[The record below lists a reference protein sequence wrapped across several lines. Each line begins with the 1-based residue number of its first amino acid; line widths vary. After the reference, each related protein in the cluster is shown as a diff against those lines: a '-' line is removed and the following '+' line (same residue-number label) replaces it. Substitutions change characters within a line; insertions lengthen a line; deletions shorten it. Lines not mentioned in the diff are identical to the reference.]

1 MAPKVCLRH
10 MEQQDQE
17 LRVHLVHGTWAAG
30 LLKPRNAW
38 FEQGSETYERLR
50 RELPQSAQ
58 IEAFSWSGR
67 NTVASRA
74 EAAVALVGHLQQ
86 SAARYPNST
95 HVVVA
100 HSHGGTVAVQALSNL
115 DDQQVLRSK
124 LRALVCLAT
133 PFVYLTKPSLAQHET
148 AFLAATSL
156 LYAVYW
162 SALLAAFP
170 WIPAALSPVGFAAAL
185 AIKGLIAYMAVTI
198 LALAVSTRSVSQLI
212 QMPPTGVP
220 IYLLRATRD
229 EASLSLGLMQA
240 FGWLSAAFARYNDV
254 SQGTVRRPLT
264 WVAYAIVYSVCLA
277 VGLWFS
283 QLVGARMHENWPG
296 DVFAVLGLFI
306 YAPAAAGL
314 VYFVGYGLLAFA
326 VGHTRVHT
334 WLTTAIEVDAAPP
347 NVFCHVKIYASS
359 AACPKG
365 GLRHGLYEREDVIED
380 VGKIALSVTSSQRT
394 LPEPLTAAP
403 DTALGA

>member
-1 MAPKVCLRH
+1 
-10 MEQQDQE
+10 MEHEDQQV
-17 LRVHLVHGTWAAG
+17 RVHLVHGTWATG

-50 RELPQSAQ
+50 RQLPQSAQ
-58 IEAFSWSGR
+58 IESFLWSGR

-74 EAAVALVGHLQQ
+74 EAGQAFSRHLQQ
-86 SAARYPNST
+86 SVARHPDST

-100 HSHGGTVAVQALSNL
+100 HSHGGTVAVEALSNL
-115 DDQQVLRSK
+115 DDQQWPRTNVK
-124 LRALVCLAT
+124 ALVCLAT
-133 PFVYLTKPSLAQHET
+133 PFVYLTRPSLTQHQT
-148 AFLAATSL
+148 AFLAMTSL

-170 WIPAALSPVGFAAAL
+170 FIPAALSPAGFAAVL
-185 AIKGLIAYMAVTI
+185 AIKGLIAYMAVVV
-198 LALAVSTRSVSQLI
+198 LALAVSMRSASQVM
-212 QMPPTGVP
+212 QMPPTSVP

-264 WVAYAIVYSVCLA
+264 WVAYALVYSACLA

-283 QLVGARMHENWPG
+283 QLVGVRMHANWPG
-296 DVFAVLGLFI
+296 DVLAVLGLFI

-314 VYFVGYGLLAFA
+314 VYFAGYGLLALA
-326 VGHTRVHT
+326 VGHTRIHT
-334 WLTTAIEVDAAPP
+334 WLTTAMEVDAAPP
-347 NVFCHVKIYASS
+347 NVFCQMKIYAAFNVS
-359 AACPKG
+359 PKG
-365 GLRHGLYEREDVIED
+365 GLRHGLYEREDVVED
-380 VGKIALSVTSSQRT
+380 IGKIVLSVAGSHGTS
-394 LPEPLTAAP
+394 PEPLTATSHPAP
-403 DTALGA
+403 RV